1 MATYTVELYRTVTEV
16 ATVTVDATLDTA
28 GAIALDLA
36 DELDW
41 ERAGVESTDVE
52 DVTLEG

>member
-28 GAIALDLA
+28 GQVALDLA

-41 ERAGVESTDVE
+41 GRAGVESTNVDDVILE
-52 DVTLEG
+52 D